1 MVLNERNK
9 FLIFSGFLMFAFL
22 VLMTR
27 FAYVQLIEGEAY
39 QEESDRNRVRENT
52 IYPPRGLI
60 YDRAGTLLV
69 NNQPA
74 YSIYVVPAELKKNPE
89 ALKSLATTLEL
100 TPVEIL
106 ARIKRNSIS
115 PVQPVKIE
123 RMISFETLSFIKEHS
138 LDLPGVIPGVESRRE
153 YPTLIR
159 APHLFG
165 YLGEITESEL
175 AASKSSGYRQG
186 DLVGKKGIEKRYEEF
201 LQGEKGFR
209 YVQVDALGR
218 EAGEIAELPTKQ
230 PVPGKN
236 LYLSLDA
243 SLQQAIETAMTGKRG
258 GAAVLNCKN
267 GEVLALVSEPNYDP
281 ELFAKPISTAAW
293 NELVND
299 PAHPMYDRMVQSLYA
314 PGSTF
319 KLVLALAGLQTGL
332 IDPRERVF
340 CPGYF
345 KFGRR
350 TFKCHRKGG
359 HGSVDLSRAI
369 EASCDVYFYRMGLK
383 VGLENW
389 SAFARKFGFGQR
401 SQIDLIGESAGLV
414 PDTEYF
420 DQRYGKNGW
429 TKGQLVNLSIGQGDL
444 LVTPLQMACLAM
456 AIANNGSSFRP
467 RLRYL
472 IEDPIG
478 REKFRQ
484 APDSVK
490 IEGIELRHYERVK
503 EAMVLAVN
511 GKFGTAH
518 SAIVRGVTTAG
529 KTGTA
534 QNPHGDDHA
543 WFIGFAPY
551 EDPQVA
557 WCVFVENGGHGSSA
571 AAPVA
576 RLIVSLLRSEGKL
589 IVPSLADAGAKNV
602 QSN

>member
-1 MVLNERNK
+1 MVLNERSK
-9 FLIFSGFLMFAFL
+9 FLIYSGCLLFAFI
-22 VLMTR
+22 VLTIR
-27 FAYVQLIEGEAY
+27 FAYVQLIEGDTY
-39 QEESDRNRVRENT
+39 QDESDRNRVRE
-52 IYPPRGLI
+52 IVVSPPRGLI
-60 YDRAGTLLV
+60 YDRSDVLLV
-69 NNQPA
+69 KNEPA
-74 YSIYVVPAELKKNPE
+74 YSIYVVPAELKKNPR
-89 ALKSLATTLEL
+89 TLEL
-100 TPVEIL
+100 LASALEITPQEIL

-123 RMISFETLSFIKEHS
+123 RQISFETLSFIKEHAYE
-138 LDLPGVIPGVESRRE
+138 LTGVIPGVESRRE

-175 AASKSSGYRQG
+175 AAAYKTGGYRQG
-186 DLVGKKGIEKRYEEF
+186 DLVGKKGIERKYEEV
-201 LQGEKGFR
+201 LQGKKGFR

-218 EAGEIAELPTKQ
+218 EAGEIAELPIK
-230 PVPGKN
+230 PSLPGKN
-236 LYLSLDA
+236 LYLSIDA
-243 SLQQAIETAMTGKRG
+243 SLQLAIETAMTGKRG

-281 ELFAKPISTAAW
+281 ELFAKPISAAAW
-293 NELVND
+293 NELINNPD
-299 PAHPMYDRMVQSLYA
+299 HPLYDRMVQSLYA
-314 PGSTF
+314 PGSTY

-332 IDPRERVF
+332 IDPQERVF

-350 TFKCHRKGG
+350 AFKCHRKGG

-389 SAFARKFGFGQR
+389 SEYSRKFGFGQR

-414 PDTEYF
+414 PDNAYF

-444 LVTPLQMACLAM
+444 LVTPLQMAYLAM
-456 AIANNGSSFRP
+456 TIANNGKSFRP
-467 RLRYL
+467 HLRYQ
-472 IEDPIG
+472 IEDPVTG
-478 REKFRQ
+478 EKTHQ
-484 APDSVK
+484 PPDSVK
-490 IEGIELRHYERVK
+490 IEGIEQRHYDRVK
-503 EAMVLAVN
+503 EAMRLAVN
-511 GKFGTAH
+511 GDHATGR
-518 SAIVRGVTTAG
+518 SSIVRGVTTAG

-543 WFIGFAPY
+543 WFIGYAPY

-557 WCVFVENGGHGSSA
+557 WCVFVENGGHGGAA
-571 AAPVA
+571 AAPFA

-589 IVPSLADAGAKNV
+589 IVPSSSPVAKPAG
-602 QSN
+602 